1 MSEYALSQ
9 ALQMLERLIVI
20 STVVELD
27 RPNARAKV
35 DWGNGAKSDWLPIAQ
50 LGSESLKF
58 WIPPEPG
65 TQVIVLSPGG
75 DTTRGIILPG
85 PFSGAPPAGNFEG
98 DVSGKGN
105 LTLDQG
111 DAQLKTGS
119 VVVDQGDV
127 SGAGVSLKRHVHSG
141 VSQGPDDTGS
151 PK

>member
-9 ALQMLERLIVI
+9 AMQMLERLIVV
-20 STVVELD
+20 STVVALD
-27 RPNARAKV
+27 RGGARAKV
-35 DWGNGAKSDWLPIAQ
+35 DWGNGAQSDWLPVAQ

-85 PFSGAPPAGNFEG
+85 PFSGAPPDGNFEG

-105 LTLDQG
+105 LTLDEG

-119 VVVDQGDV
+119 IVLDQGDV
-127 SGAGVSLKRHVHSG
+127 TGSGVSLNGHVHGGVEPGSG
-141 VSQGPDDTGS
+141 NTGT
-151 PK
+151 PA